1 MTREKMVKKLIEI
14 ARSQIGKPYK
24 FGSDIS
30 WESKTKPCSFDCS
43 SFVQWCFNGIGINIF
58 KKRRS
63 TILQAAATG
72 KKVIRRLSGLQPGD
86 LIFFDG
92 ERGYYRCDSF
102 NGQKI
107 DVGHVAIYIGN
118 GKIIHATG
126 GTGMVTEEELIKV
139 LKQPY
144 RKITY
149 MKRYF

>member
-14 ARSQIGKPYK
+14 ARSQIGTPYK
-24 FGSDIS
+24 FGSDIN

-92 ERGYYRCDSF
+92 ERGYYRCDLF
-102 NGQKI
+102 DGQKI
-107 DVGHVAIYIGN
+107 DVGHVAIYTGN
-118 GKIIHATG
+118 EKIIHATG

>member
-92 ERGYYRCDSF
+92 ERGYYRCDLF
-102 NGQKI
+102 DGQKI
-107 DVGHVAIYIGN
+107 DVGHVAIYTGN
-118 GKIIHATG
+118 EKIIHATG

>member
-14 ARSQIGKPYK
+14 ARSQIGTPYK
-24 FGSDIS
+24 FGSDIN

-92 ERGYYRCDSF
+92 KRGYYRCDLF
-102 NGQKI
+102 DGQKI
-107 DVGHVAIYIGN
+107 DVGHVAIYTGN
-118 GKIIHATG
+118 EKIIHATG